1 MNAFVRSAFAVA
13 MLWSAAR
20 GYAESSGE
28 SSAAR
33 HQFTIG
39 RTDFLL
45 DGRRFQIRC
54 GELHF
59 PRVPR
64 EYWQHRLR
72 MIKAM
77 GLNTVCVYL
86 FWNYHEWN
94 EGKFDWAGQ
103 RDAAQFC
110 RLAQNEGLWVLLRPG
125 PYSCAEWEMGG
136 LPWWLLN
143 KADGDFLRTRDP
155 RFIEASRQWLNEV
168 GRVLGPL
175 QVTRGGPILMVQVEN
190 EYGFFGKDLDYMRT
204 MRQLLLDAGFD
215 VPLFSCN
222 PTNEV
227 VNSHIPELFSVAN
240 FGSDP
245 ERGFK
250 ALDEVQKGP
259 RMCGE
264 FYPGWFDTWGT
275 PHKLGHT
282 DAMLADLDYM
292 LRTDG
297 SFSLYMAHGGTTF
310 GMWSGC
316 DRPYRP
322 DTSSYDYDAPI
333 SEAGWV
339 TEKFTKIRQLMSR
352 YLLPGETMPD
362 PPAGNPVI
370 EVPAFSM
377 TQTAPVME
385 NLAAE
390 AIQAETPRSI
400 EAYNISH
407 GIVVYRATL
416 PAGPAGSLQAAN
428 VRDFG
433 WVFVDGRLAGIMEAR
448 HRRFQVNVPA
458 RARPARIEILLY
470 TLGRVNFGVEVHDR
484 KGVQGPMV
492 FTPRGGQS
500 RQVKDWE
507 ILPMDFGADAT
518 LPPLR
523 WRDETT
529 RRPAFW
535 HGMFN
540 LAQTGDTFL
549 DVSNWGFG
557 LLWVNGHCLG
567 RYWNIGP
574 TQTMYLPAPWLHA
587 AANDVVVL
595 DLVGPERPVLA
606 GVKVPVLD
614 RLRPQKDFFQKND
627 RGKLQLSGLS
637 PAQEGRFAPGG
648 ATREVRLAHPFEGRQ
663 FCLECLDAWDG
674 KESAAV
680 AEIALLDASGNA
692 LNQSAWTIAYADS
705 EESEREDGSALNA
718 INGQTGDYWHTQ
730 WSGEKPSGYPHRLII
745 DLGASTAISGFLYT
759 PHQGPDSVTGRIK
772 DYRVFIGDDLV
783 APQ

>member
-1 MNAFVRSAFAVA
+1 MNALARSAFAVA

-20 GYAESSGE
+20 GYAQPSAESP
-28 SSAAR
+28 AAS

-39 RTDFLL
+39 QTDFLL

-54 GELHF
+54 GEMHF

-64 EYWQHRLR
+64 QYWQHRLR

-77 GLNTVCVYL
+77 GLNTVCLYL

-94 EGKFDWAGQ
+94 EGRFDWAGQ
-103 RDAAQFC
+103 RDAAEFC
-110 RLAQNEGLWVLLRPG
+110 RLAQNEGLWVVLRPG
-125 PYSCAEWEMGG
+125 PYGCAEWEMGG

-204 MRQLLLDAGFD
+204 MRWLVLDAGFN
-215 VPLFSCN
+215 VPLFCCN

-227 VNSHIPELFSVAN
+227 VNSHIPELFSVVN

-245 ERGFK
+245 ARGFK

-316 DRPYRP
+316 DRPFRP

-339 TEKFTKIRQLMSR
+339 TEKFTRIRELMSR
-352 YLLPGETMPD
+352 YLLPGETIPD
-362 PPAGNPVI
+362 PPARNPVI
-370 EVPAFSM
+370 EIPAFSL

-385 NLAAE
+385 NLGDK
-390 AIQAETPRSI
+390 AIQAKTPRNI
-400 EAYNISH
+400 EAYNISR

-416 PAGPAGSLQAAN
+416 PAGPAGALQAAN
-428 VRDFG
+428 VRDFA
-433 WVFVDGRLAGIMEAR
+433 WVFVDGRQAGIMEAR
-448 HRRFQVNVPA
+448 HGRFQVDVPA
-458 RARPARIEILLY
+458 RDRPARIEILLY

-484 KGVQGPMV
+484 KGVQGPIL

-500 RQVKDWE
+500 RQVEDWE
-507 ILPMDFGADAT
+507 ILPMDFGADAA

-523 WRDETT
+523 WRGQTT
-529 RRPAFW
+529 SQPAFW
-535 HGMFN
+535 HGTFN
-540 LAQTGDTFL
+540 LARTGDTFL

-567 RYWNIGP
+567 KYWNIGP
-574 TQTMYLPAPWLHA
+574 TQTMYLPAPWLRA
-587 AANDVVVL
+587 GANDVVVL
-595 DLVGPERPVLA
+595 DLLGPERPVLA

-614 RLRPQKDFFQKND
+614 RLRPEKDFFQKND
-627 RGKLQLSGLS
+627 PGK
-637 PAQEGRFAPGG
+637 P
-648 ATREVRLAHPFEGRQ
+648 
-663 FCLECLDAWDG
+663 
-674 KESAAV
+674 
-680 AEIALLDASGNA
+680 
-692 LNQSAWTIAYADS
+692 
-705 EESEREDGSALNA
+705 
-718 INGQTGDYWHTQ
+718 
-730 WSGEKPSGYPHRLII
+730 
-745 DLGASTAISGFLYT
+745 
-759 PHQGPDSVTGRIK
+759 
-772 DYRVFIGDDLV
+772 
-783 APQ
+783 